1 MRLKY
6 LVLITILVLVAVMP
20 QAPLTQ
26 AQDGGDPYQQ
36 LRARALS
43 ELGVNC
49 ANPQPNEV
57 CGGFAEF
64 SAVFTDTAK
73 LTDPGDRA
81 ALTTLQTIKT
91 FGVDIANG
99 TWGVAAL
106 YVQANLPAAAPDTA
120 VFLMLGDVELTN
132 NVAPE
137 DAFVPGDPVA
147 VTTNTAAELRNGP
160 ASGAKL
166 LGTVANGATLQADG
180 VSGNGQWLRV
190 EYEGQAA
197 WVSLAAV
204 NVPDG
209 VTFDTVGLTP
219 MQSFSFTTG
228 GTTPPSLEIPPSVLI
243 VQSPRDV
250 PVHLF
255 ANGAELLVNG
265 TLFLRTLPDGR
276 TQLIVAD
283 GMTTAFPGDYDEVN
297 VVAGTSIILPAD
309 GGWAEWRILTDA
321 EWESFGGVEEI
332 PGNVIVI
339 IIQLPD
345 PERPSGIGEPP
356 IIIIIP
362 TGIIV
367 PIPPVLR
374 PLWTVEVTGGPGQPL
389 ERIEWEPLD
398 VGCAVCDDKVFY
410 HSNADGDYDIY
421 LLADD
426 GLSQPTNNVSQGN
439 GSQDVMPS
447 YSPDRQWVAWA
458 TNRDILG
465 GWEIYVGNADGT
477 RQQRLTFN
485 SGTDHNPVWGPAS
498 LLAWESNRDGNWN
511 LYMADTAGDGL
522 PVQLTDDAAHDINP
536 FWFPMG
542 GCDMPGAQQLVF
554 QSNRDGDYELYL
566 LNVET
571 GDLTQ
576 LTDND
581 VIDAQPIVS
590 PDGTQIAWLQEN
602 ADGVFDLMIM
612 DVATLE
618 ARTLAEVGNDIAG
631 PVFSPDGNYV
641 AFDADVDGDY
651 DVFAV
656 EVATGN
662 LKAATD
668 NDADDRAP
676 TFMCDA
682 DQVIYHSNVA
692 ETNETLGLN
701 ELFLVDLMPFAGP
714 ANFAQQKTNEP
725 NANDFVPLST
735 PAEEVNSKLGATP

>member
-20 QAPLTQ
+20 QPPLTQ

-36 LRARALS
+36 LRTRALS

-49 ANPQPNEV
+49 ANPQPNEA
-57 CGGFAEF
+57 CAGFAEF
-64 SAVFTDTAK
+64 SAEFTDGAT
-73 LTDPGDRA
+73 LENPGDRA
-81 ALTTLQTIKT
+81 ALTTLKTLKT
-91 FGVDIANG
+91 FGVDVTNS
-99 TWGVAAL
+99 TWGIATL

-120 VFLMLGDVELTN
+120 VLLMLGDVEVTN
-132 NVAPE
+132 NVTPE
-137 DAFVPGDPVA
+137 AAFVPGDPVA
-147 VTTNTAAELRNGP
+147 VTANTAAELRNGP

-190 EYEGQAA
+190 LYEGQAA

-204 NVPDG
+204 NVPEG
-209 VTFDTVGLTP
+209 TNFQTVGLTP

-250 PVHLF
+250 PVQLF

-283 GMTTAFPGDYDEVN
+283 GMTTAFPGDNDEVD
-297 VVAGTSIILPAD
+297 VIAGTSIILPTGD
-309 GGWAEWRILTDA
+309 SWTEWRILTDA
-321 EWESFGGVEEI
+321 EWESFGGVEYI
-332 PGNVIVI
+332 PGNVIII

-362 TGIIV
+362 TGILV
-367 PIPPVLR
+367 PYPPVLR
-374 PLWTVEVTGGPGQPL
+374 TLWTVEVITGETGQPL
-389 ERIEWEPLD
+389 ERIDWLALD

-410 HSNADGDYDIY
+410 HSDKDGDFDIY

-439 GSQDVMPS
+439 GSQDAMPS

-465 GWEIYVGNADGT
+465 GWEIYVANADGS
-477 RQQRLTFN
+477 QPQRLTFN
-485 SGTDHNPVWGPAS
+485 SGADHNAVWGPAS

-522 PVQLTDDAAHDINP
+522 PVQLTDDAANDINP
-536 FWFPMG
+536 FWFQTG
-542 GCDMPGAQQLVF
+542 GCDVPGDQQLVF
-554 QSNRDGDYELYL
+554 QSDRDGDYELFL
-566 LNVET
+566 LNVATNE
-571 GDLTQ
+571 LTQ

-581 VIDAQPIVS
+581 VADVQPVVS
-590 PDGTQIAWLQEN
+590 PDGSQIAWLQEN
-602 ADGVFDLMIM
+602 EDGVYDLMIM
-612 DVATLE
+612 DVATL
-618 ARTLAEVGNDIAG
+618 AGQKLAEVGTDIAG
-631 PVFSPDGNYV
+631 HVFSPAGDYV

-651 DVFAV
+651 DIYAV

-662 LKAATD
+662 LKAATN

-676 TFMCDA
+676 TFMCDST
-682 DQVIYHSNVA
+682 QIFYHSNIA
-692 ETNETLGLN
+692 ETDETQGANEI
-701 ELFLVDLMPFAGP
+701 FLVDLMPFDGP
-714 ANFAQQKTNEP
+714 ANFAEQQTNEP
-725 NANDFVPLST
+725 VANDFVPLS
-735 PAEEVNSKLGATP
+735 